1 MRKLIWAASLA
12 TLAIATGA
20 QAQDAPADE
29 AQALETADAEGAG
42 DQIEDIVV
50 TASRRAESV
59 QDSSLSIA
67 VLGGETLANAGVTQA
82 SDLGTVVPGLTV
94 SLGGGTNQTYLRGVG
109 SFATDASA
117 ESAIAYNINGV
128 YISRPNG
135 IGPIFFD
142 LERVEVLKGP
152 QGTLYGRNATGGAI
166 NLVTRRPTAGIT
178 GDFSVDIG
186 NYDLIRVTGA
196 VGGGS
201 DTFAVR
207 AAVQYTDRDG
217 YLTDGYD
224 DQHSLAGRLTALWRP
239 ADNVDLLVTGE
250 YVSVDS
256 QGAAT
261 VKRSTLSPV
270 PDDPW
275 EGPSVGNAQQPP
287 TAFIPGGTRIRDD
300 GFNLIDVWALS
311 AELNVDLGGATLTF
325 IPAYRDT
332 RASYLTYTPGF
343 YFDTAE
349 TSQQQSYELR
359 LGNDG
364 DRLKW
369 VAGVYYFDE
378 DQTQLYEL
386 QALPIQRSIVN
397 TTLDTRSWAAFGEA
411 TYSLTDT
418 FRVIGGLRYS
428 EDRKRQGGFTNAF
441 LPTVATI
448 SNEGRRSFDDIS
460 WRAGLEYDVGPENML
475 FATAARGY
483 KSGGFFPSV
492 PQPNNS
498 FEPETLTAFT
508 VGSRNRFLGN
518 TLQINLEGFYW
529 KYRDKQERF
538 LGATPSGTTGL
549 LTTNAGRATLYGASL
564 DLQWRPTPQGTFR
577 AAVEY
582 LHTNYDS
589 FVYDVYSPPIAPP
602 FPGFVNS
609 YPTEATGCTLGP
621 VRPYAGNDNPPLPP
635 GVPVPPALLTDSQQS
650 VDCSGMPLV
659 RAPKWTGS
667 AGYQHRF
674 DLDGDHRIVAGAD
687 LQFASGQYLSPDF
700 IESGR
705 DDGYVSLNAD
715 LSFEST
721 DGYTITLWGRNLTDE
736 AIYTGGGRYAFSRG
750 VAAGGDPT
758 LFYANIRAPRT
769 YGVTFRAG
777 F

>member
-1 MRKLIWAASLA
+1 MKYLLLTASLFALSA
-12 TLAIATGA
+12 TAAHA
-20 QAQDAPADE
+20 RQAEAPPAEEADTAALQD
-29 AQALETADAEGAG
+29 GV
-42 DQIEDIVV
+42 EDIIV

-67 VLGGETLANAGVTQA
+67 VLGGDSLAQAGVTQA
-82 SDLGTVVPGLTV
+82 ADLGTVVPGLTV
-94 SLGGGTNQTYLRGVG
+94 SLGGGTTQTYLRGVG
-109 SFATDASA
+109 SFATDAAA

-166 NLVTRRPTAGIT
+166 NLITRRPEAGIS
-178 GDFSVDIG
+178 GDASIDVG
-186 NYDLIRVTGA
+186 NHDLVRLTGA
-196 VGGGS
+196 IGGGS

-207 AAVQYTDRDG
+207 AAAQYTDRDG
-217 YLTDGYD
+217 YLSDGYD
-224 DQHSLAGRLTALWRP
+224 DEHSIAGRLSALWRP
-239 ADNVDLLVTGE
+239 AHNIDLLVTGE

-261 VKRSTLSPV
+261 VKRSTLTPV

-275 EGPSVGNAQQPP
+275 EGPSVGDLQQPP

-300 GFNLIDVWALS
+300 GFNAIDVWAFS
-311 AELNVDLGGATLTF
+311 AELNVDLGAATLTF

-343 YFDTAE
+343 RFDTQE

-386 QALPIQRSIVN
+386 QALPIQRSIVD

-411 TYSLTDT
+411 TYSLTDR

-448 SNEGRRSFDDIS
+448 YNEGRRTFDDIS
-460 WRAGLEYDVGPENML
+460 WRAGVEYDAGPENML

-492 PQPNNS
+492 PAPNND

-508 VGSRNRFLGN
+508 VGSRNRFFGN
-518 TLQINLEGFYW
+518 TLQLNLEGFYW

-549 LTTNAGRATLYGASL
+549 LTTNAGRATLYGASV
-564 DLQWRPTPQGTFR
+564 DLVWRPTRQGTFR
-577 AAVEY
+577 AAAEY

-609 YPTEATGCTLGP
+609 YPAEATGCSLGP
-621 VRPYAGNDNPPLPP
+621 VRPYTLNDNPPLPP

-659 RAPKWTGS
+659 RAPKWSGS
-667 AGYQHRF
+667 AGYEHRF
-674 DLDGDHRIVAGAD
+674 DIGTGHRIVAGAD

-705 DDGYVSLNAD
+705 DDGYVALNAD
-715 LSFEST
+715 ISFEST
-721 DGYTITLWGRNLTDE
+721 DGYTITLWGRNLTKE

-769 YGVTFRAG
+769 YGVTLRAG